1 MNDFDP
7 NNMSRLSRSNKQKI
21 EPNFERQSDKKGN
34 KHKGLKIALI
44 ILGFLILSSVPVLGM
59 ITHQKSSNGVKT
71 AATSSEETSSKS
83 DANSSSSKVESSSS
97 SSSAESESL
106 PQSSS
111 SSTNATSQ
119 DTNQVPSQVPSQSS
133 SAVESVPSTP
143 SVANT
148 TAVLGAS
155 QTLYNFATTHGMTT
169 DQVIALNPG
178 LSVANYSQFAG
189 RSLNVK

>member
-59 ITHQKSSNGVKT
+59 MTHQKSSNGVKT
-71 AATSSEETSSKS
+71 AATSSEETSSQS

-111 SSTNATSQ
+111 SSTDATSQ
-119 DTNQVPSQVPSQSS
+119 DTNQVPSQSS